1 MVAGEPV
8 DRIRAVVGGR
18 CGKVF
23 RPGEVQRWVSLSLG
37 AVSTFYRRKRE
48 KREGCFDLRLVQSRV
63 TFELGREGG
72 CKPEGLDQPGR
83 EE

>member
-48 KREGCFDLRLVQSRV
+48 KW
-63 TFELGREGG
+63 GG
-72 CKPEGLDQPGR
+72 MF
-83 EE
+83 